1 VLGVLFLAW
10 SFAACLFSAQCD
22 TNAEV
27 GAYLSGELE
36 IDFRLIRSETL
47 DETLTSGTEKE
58 KDAHDDL

>member
-1 VLGVLFLAW
+1 MQPVSLA
-10 SFAACLFSAQCD
+10 LNV
-22 TNAEV
+22 TRNAEV

>member
-1 VLGVLFLAW
+1 M
-10 SFAACLFSAQCD
+10 
-22 TNAEV
+22 TRNAEV